1 MNYQEAKEIYQSNS
15 SSIFSTQLVE
25 FYKNKNYRGKAL
37 VMAVAKDIEKVRK
50 HALKD
55 FSENVLCKYFLAQLF
70 LWEES
75 EEGHDYWEERDLEL

>member
-1 MNYQEAKEIYQSNS
+1 MNYQEAKEIYQNNYTKT
-15 SSIFSTQLVE
+15 FAKQLVE

-37 VMAVAKDIEKVRK
+37 VMAVTKDIEKVRK
-50 HALKD
+50 YFYEE
-55 FSENVLCKYFLAQLF
+55 FSTNSLYNYSLAEMF